1 MLPTSGSKGGEA
13 LTHWRDCGNEEEE
26 EEEEEKE
33 ETEQVVYTNNSNGD
47 FINFSATLIMVD
59 IIPQL

>member
-33 ETEQVVYTNNSNGD
+33 KEKEEEDLEEEDLEGLNRLGG
-47 FINFSATLIMVD
+47 
-59 IIPQL
+59 

>member
-26 EEEEEKE
+26 EEEEKEKEKE
-33 ETEQVVYTNNSNGD
+33 EEDLEEEDLEGLNRIGG
-47 FINFSATLIMVD
+47 
-59 IIPQL
+59 